1 MQKLSNLY
9 FVDSQGQLFEKS
21 DETIKEVVDNG
32 YRIIKMF
39 DYVNSPGTNSMFLD
53 GGNKT
58 IAKSKR
64 FFHLNYERL
73 PPRNLGVEAGSG
85 YHRKSRKK
93 TGGALSDAIFNISSF
108 ERVHINPATG
118 KSIYVLSF

>member
-1 MQKLSNLY
+1 MIHKANFS
-9 FVDSQGQLFEKS
+9 KKT
-21 DETIKEVVDNG
+21 DETIREVIDNV
-32 YRIIKMF
+32 YRIIKTF
-39 DYVNSPGTNSMFLD
+39 DYVNPPATNSMFLD

-85 YHRKSRKK
+85 YRSKK
-93 TGGALSDAIFNISSF
+93 TKKGGALSDAIFNISSF